1 MAKGYDVLIEDINKL
16 LKSNRVY
23 IAAINGVFVKQRTRI
38 FQEGNSS
45 DGSKIGSYSTKK
57 TYIGHT
63 RQAKFVGKTKFEGG
77 YREYKVLLG
86 RGGGSFVNLRDTDQM
101 LFDLGPTVI
110 NDSEFGIGF
119 SNDFNGNKKE
129 WMEKKYGKEI
139 FATTDQEDEMFLKIL
154 DFELNK
160 GE

>member
-1 MAKGYDVLIEDINKL
+1 VAKGYDVLIEDINKM

-23 IAAINGVFVKQRTRI
+23 IAALNGVFVRQRIRI
-38 FQEGNSS
+38 FGNSS
-45 DGSKIGSYSTKK
+45 NGSKIGSYSTKK
-57 TYIGHT
+57 TYIGRG

-101 LFDLGPTVI
+101 LFDLGPTI
-110 NDSEFGIGF
+110 ISDSEFGIGF
-119 SNDFNGNKKE
+119 NNEINGKKKE
-129 WMEKKYGKEI
+129 WMEEKYGKEI
-139 FATTDQEDEMFLKIL
+139 FATTDQEDETFLKVL

-160 GE
+160 E